1 MLDPIT
7 IGIAFTAAQQSVNY
21 IKKAIAL
28 GKDVNSLYG
37 QFAKFF
43 ENSDTIHAASIEAQT
58 SKKIL
63 TDGQIRAMSVQIAM
77 QSKALRDAEKELKEM
92 LIWSGNK
99 DVWDEMMAERV
110 RMYKERAK
118 LQADIKNARIQAQSD
133 MIDRLLIGT
142 SFMAI
147 AVPVVLFTFAMITA
161 DNVHLSAVLSEI
173 PQYLFTLF
181 TILVYG
187 LLISQRC
194 FLSPSTNGL
203 KIDLITNT

>member
-1 MLDPIT
+1 MIDPIT
-7 IGIAFTAAQQSVNY
+7 IGIAFTAAQQSVGY

-43 ENSDTIHAASIEAQT
+43 ENSDTIHAANITAQN
-58 SKKIL
+58 SKNIL
-63 TDGQIRAMSVQIAM
+63 TDGQIRALSVQIAM

-147 AVPVVLFTFAMITA
+147 AVPVVMFTFAMIT
-161 DNVHLSAVLSEI
+161 
-173 PQYLFTLF
+173 
-181 TILVYG
+181 
-187 LLISQRC
+187 R
-194 FLSPSTNGL
+194 
-203 KIDLITNT
+203 

>member
-1 MLDPIT
+1 MIDPIT
-7 IGIAFTAAQQSVNY
+7 LGIAFTAAQQSVGY

-43 ENSDTIHAASIEAQT
+43 ENSDTIHSANITAQN
-58 SKKIL
+58 SKNIL
-63 TDGQIRAMSVQIAM
+63 TDGQIRSLSIQIAM
-77 QSKALRDAEKELKEM
+77 QSKALRDAEKELKEL

-147 AVPVVLFTFAMITA
+147 AIPVVLFTFAMIT
-161 DNVHLSAVLSEI
+161 
-173 PQYLFTLF
+173 
-181 TILVYG
+181 
-187 LLISQRC
+187 R
-194 FLSPSTNGL
+194 
-203 KIDLITNT
+203 

>member
-7 IGIAFTAAQQSVNY
+7 IGLAFTAAQQSVGY

-43 ENSDTIHAASIEAQT
+43 ENSDKIHGANVEAQN

-63 TDGQIRAMSVQIAM
+63 TDGQIRALSIQIAM
-77 QSKALRDAEKELKEM
+77 QSKALRDAEKDLKEM
-92 LIWSGNK
+92 LIYSGNSE
-99 DVWDEMMAERV
+99 VWDQMMAERV

-118 LQADIKNARIQAQSD
+118 LEADIKNARIQAQTA
-133 MIDRLLIGT
+133 MIDRLLIGV

-147 AVPVVLFTFAMITA
+147 AVPVVMFSFAMI
-161 DNVHLSAVLSEI
+161 VRS
-173 PQYLFTLF
+173 
-181 TILVYG
+181 
-187 LLISQRC
+187 
-194 FLSPSTNGL
+194 
-203 KIDLITNT
+203 

>member
-1 MLDPIT
+1 MIDPIT
-7 IGIAFTAAQQSVNY
+7 LGIAFTAAQQSVGY

-43 ENSDTIHAASIEAQT
+43 ENSDKIHAASVEAQT

-92 LIWSGNK
+92 LVWSGNK

-118 LQADIKNARIQAQSD
+118 LEADIKNAKIKAQSD

-147 AVPVVLFTFAMITA
+147 AIPVVLFTFAMIA
-161 DNVHLSAVLSEI
+161 RV
-173 PQYLFTLF
+173 
-181 TILVYG
+181 
-187 LLISQRC
+187 
-194 FLSPSTNGL
+194 
-203 KIDLITNT
+203 

>member
-7 IGIAFTAAQQSVNY
+7 LGIAFTAAQQSVGY

-43 ENSDTIHAASIEAQT
+43 ENSDTIHTASIEAQN

-133 MIDRLLIGT
+133 MVDRVLIGI

-147 AVPVVLFTFAMITA
+147 SIPVVMFTFAM
-161 DNVHLSAVLSEI
+161 
-173 PQYLFTLF
+173 
-181 TILVYG
+181 LV
-187 LLISQRC
+187 R
-194 FLSPSTNGL
+194 
-203 KIDLITNT
+203 

>member
-1 MLDPIT
+1 MIDPIT
-7 IGIAFTAAQQSVNY
+7 LGIAFTAAQQSVGY

-43 ENSDTIHAASIEAQT
+43 ENSDTIHSANIAVQN

-63 TDGQIRAMSVQIAM
+63 TDGQIRSLSIQIAM
-77 QSKALRDAEKELKEM
+77 QSKALRDAEKELKDL

-133 MIDRLLIGT
+133 MIDRLLIGI

-147 AVPVVLFTFAMITA
+147 AIPVVLFTFAMIT
-161 DNVHLSAVLSEI
+161 
-173 PQYLFTLF
+173 
-181 TILVYG
+181 
-187 LLISQRC
+187 R
-194 FLSPSTNGL
+194 
-203 KIDLITNT
+203 

>member
-1 MLDPIT
+1 MIDPIT
-7 IGIAFTAAQQSVNY
+7 LGIAFTAAQQSVGY

-43 ENSDTIHAASIEAQT
+43 ENSDKIHSASIEVQN

-118 LQADIKNARIQAQSD
+118 LQADIKNARIQAQAD

-147 AVPVVLFTFAMITA
+147 AIPVVLFTFAMI
-161 DNVHLSAVLSEI
+161 VRS
-173 PQYLFTLF
+173 
-181 TILVYG
+181 
-187 LLISQRC
+187 
-194 FLSPSTNGL
+194 
-203 KIDLITNT
+203 

>member
-1 MLDPIT
+1 MIDPIT
-7 IGIAFTAAQQSVNY
+7 IGIAFTAAQQSVGY

-43 ENSDTIHAASIEAQT
+43 ENSDKIHSASIEVQN

-63 TDGQIRAMSVQIAM
+63 TDGQIRALSIQIAM

-92 LIWSGNK
+92 LIYSGNS

-118 LQADIKNARIQAQSD
+118 LEADIKNARIQAQSD
-133 MIDRLLIGT
+133 MIDRVLIGI

-147 AVPVVLFTFAMITA
+147 AIPVVLFTFAMI
-161 DNVHLSAVLSEI
+161 VRS
-173 PQYLFTLF
+173 
-181 TILVYG
+181 
-187 LLISQRC
+187 
-194 FLSPSTNGL
+194 
-203 KIDLITNT
+203 

>member
-1 MLDPIT
+1 MIDPIT
-7 IGIAFTAAQQSVNY
+7 LGIAFTAAQQSVGY

-43 ENSDTIHAASIEAQT
+43 ENSDKIHSANVAAQT

-118 LQADIKNARIQAQSD
+118 LEADIKNARIQAQSD
-133 MIDRLLIGT
+133 LIDRALIFI
-142 SFMAI
+142 SFSALAI
-147 AVPVVLFTFAMITA
+147 PAFAFSFHM
-161 DNVHLSAVLSEI
+161 
-173 PQYLFTLF
+173 
-181 TILVYG
+181 LVR
-187 LLISQRC
+187 S
-194 FLSPSTNGL
+194 
-203 KIDLITNT
+203 

>member
-1 MLDPIT
+1 MIDPIT
-7 IGIAFTAAQQSVNY
+7 LGIAFTAAQQSVGY

-37 QFAKFF
+37 QFARFF
-43 ENSDTIHAASIEAQT
+43 ENSDKIHAASVEAQT

-118 LQADIKNARIQAQSD
+118 LQADIKNARIQAQAD

-147 AVPVVLFTFAMITA
+147 AIPVVLFTFAMI
-161 DNVHLSAVLSEI
+161 VRS
-173 PQYLFTLF
+173 
-181 TILVYG
+181 
-187 LLISQRC
+187 
-194 FLSPSTNGL
+194 
-203 KIDLITNT
+203 

>member
-1 MLDPIT
+1 MIDPIT
-7 IGIAFTAAQQSVNY
+7 LGIAFTAAQQSVGY

-43 ENSDTIHAASIEAQT
+43 ENSDTIHSANITAQN
-58 SKKIL
+58 SKNIL
-63 TDGQIRAMSVQIAM
+63 TDGQIRALSVQIAM

-118 LQADIKNARIQAQSD
+118 LQADIKNARIQAQAN

-147 AVPVVLFTFAMITA
+147 AVPVVLFTFAMIT
-161 DNVHLSAVLSEI
+161 
-173 PQYLFTLF
+173 
-181 TILVYG
+181 
-187 LLISQRC
+187 R
-194 FLSPSTNGL
+194 
-203 KIDLITNT
+203 